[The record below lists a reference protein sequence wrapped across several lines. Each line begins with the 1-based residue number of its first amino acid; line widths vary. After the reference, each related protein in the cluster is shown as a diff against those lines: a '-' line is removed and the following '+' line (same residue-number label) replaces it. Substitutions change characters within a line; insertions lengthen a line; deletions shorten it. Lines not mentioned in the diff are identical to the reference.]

1 MVVIVIVM
9 VVMEMEMVEVEVGI
23 FPKVNLDRIKNG
35 FEVGINGL

>member
-9 VVMEMEMVEVEVGI
+9 VVMEMEMVEVGI
-23 FPKVNLDRIKNG
+23 FPKVNLVRIKNG